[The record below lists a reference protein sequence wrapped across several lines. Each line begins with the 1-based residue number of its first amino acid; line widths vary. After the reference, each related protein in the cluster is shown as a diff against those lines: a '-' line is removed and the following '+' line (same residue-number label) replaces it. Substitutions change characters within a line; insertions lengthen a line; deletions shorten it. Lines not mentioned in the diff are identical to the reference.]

1 MQLPK
6 ALTITITAID
16 HATRVLGNVSNA
28 VAGVAKTGNSA
39 TGQMS
44 GFMASLA
51 GNLGAAAITSSLG
64 AISQGFN
71 NVKASIQG
79 AIQEQTTFI
88 TSSAALVEP
97 LGTTLDKAKGIMDNL
112 QIELSQAAAVLPGEN
127 RDYIAVLNML
137 SDTVAT
143 QFKGDI
149 GGFKD
154 TVLDITKRTAALA
167 STVPGLSGEAAG
179 QTMEMLMSGNTMTSL
194 KRLDL
199 FQKNAPLRNALER
212 QIKDA
217 GLEGDKWTKATTKQ
231 RLEVIQKALKVAAT
245 DELFAEFEGTA
256 ESIIQSMKNKLIDMR
271 TGIFGMMRKVDLR
284 EGRTVLDAFT
294 EVLKRIRSLGAAG
307 ARLAKA
313 LGFSFDPMAALI
325 DVFDGLNTMLG
336 NITYQLDIS
345 TPQEAIT
352 DVITSIGDS
361 ISQTI
366 RSAVNG
372 MKAIDS
378 VVLSRVLSSMRTL
391 IGSIDWLS
399 VGRGVGVFIWKLA
412 LALIRALPAAGKL
425 VGTVING
432 ILAAVAGLV
441 IGILEAAGDSLYKV
455 FVQPIVT
462 FFDKVKQWFQRLT
475 GFIPKL
481 SNPFQGVGNVVSN
494 VVNNIPGTD
503 LVKSGLSAGAKL
515 LGIGGDNKTNVITN
529 PNADKVNKDNKVKPI
544 TPVDPKATA
553 QPVSTSTSSSNTI
566 QSLTIQ
572 ATTPQDAQGIA
583 STVIEELDRLLNF
596 QMANSLA

>member
-16 HATRVLGNVSNA
+16 RASRVIGKVNSSI
-28 VAGVAKTGNSA
+28 AGMVRARNDVEK
-39 TGQMS
+39 QS
-44 GFMASLA
+44 GEGDSFW
-51 GNLGAAAITSSLG
+51 GNLKANATMAALNT
-64 AISQGFN
+64 ISQGFN

-79 AIQEQTTFI
+79 AIKEQTTFI
-88 TSSAALVEP
+88 TSSSALVDP
-97 LGTTLDKAKGIMDNL
+97 LGITLDNAKGLMDSL
-112 QIELSQAAAVLPGEN
+112 QTELSQAAAVLPGEN

-167 STVPGLSGEAAG
+167 SSVEGLSGEAAG
-179 QTMEMLMSGNTMTSL
+179 QTMEMLMAGNTMTSL
-194 KRLDL
+194 RKLDL
-199 FQKNAPLRNALER
+199 FQKNAPLRNSLER

-256 ESIIQSMKNKLIDMR
+256 ESIIQSMKSKLIDMR

-294 EVLKRIRSLGAAG
+294 EVLKRIRSLGAA
-307 ARLAKA
+307 ANRIAKL

-325 DVFDGLNTMLG
+325 DVFDYLNTALG
-336 NITYQLDIS
+336 NITYQIDIS

-352 DVITSIGDS
+352 NVITSIGDS

-366 RSAVNG
+366 RGAVDA
-372 MKAIDS
+372 MKSIDS
-378 VVLSRVLSSMRTL
+378 VVLSRVISSMRAL
-391 IGSIDWLS
+391 IGSIDWLA

-412 LALIRALPAAGKL
+412 IALVRALPAAGKL

-441 IGILEAAGDSLYKV
+441 VGILEAAGDSLYKV

-475 GFIPKL
+475 SFIPKL
-481 SNPFQGVGNVVSN
+481 SNPFQGVGNM
-494 VVNNIPGTD
+494 VNNAISSIPGAD
-503 LVKSGLSAGAKL
+503 LVKSGLEAGAKL

-544 TPVDPKATA
+544 APVDPKATA
-553 QPVSTSTSSSNTI
+553 QPVASNTSNSNTI

-583 STVIEELDRLLNF
+583 TTVIEELDRLLNF
-596 QMANSLA
+596 QMTNALA